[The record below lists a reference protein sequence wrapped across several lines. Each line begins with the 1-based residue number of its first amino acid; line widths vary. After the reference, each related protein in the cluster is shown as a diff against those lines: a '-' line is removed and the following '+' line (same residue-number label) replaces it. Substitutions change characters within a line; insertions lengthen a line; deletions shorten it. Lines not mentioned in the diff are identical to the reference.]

1 MLRTINYTSQ
11 FKKDLERAKRQNR
24 NILPL
29 RIVIE
34 LLASNSP
41 LPTKFRDHKLI
52 GNYKNRRECHLGPD
66 FLLIYLIIDEEL
78 YLERLGTHSDLF
90 K

>member
-1 MLRTINYTSQ
+1 MIKTINYTTQ

-24 NILPL
+24 SLKPL
-29 RIVIE
+29 HMVIE
-34 LLASNSP
+34 LLVSNSP

-52 GNYKNRRECHLGPD
+52 GNFKNHRECHLEPD
-66 FLLIYLIIDEEL
+66 FLLIYLINDEEL